1 MNAGW
6 TIKGK
11 DPANA
16 DVNANIGKGKTVTYD
31 NGNYTKSVVT
41 KDDST
46 GNATV
51 KVDVTTGTF
60 GSGTGDKA
68 GTVTSTANGLATTQ
82 DVANA
87 INSASINVVADNT
100 SGSKKAVKAGNTV
113 HFANDGNLTLVQGDN
128 TSGEATFTYGLK
140 QEISISKVTTSDTTK
155 GSTVQTAEG
164 ITTTDAAGNTYIQ
177 NGQGITL
184 TPKTPEDGKTAV
196 ILSNKGLSNGG
207 NVLSGVGAGTADTDA
222 VNVSQL
228 KEVQAQVGSGWQLA
242 GNDGQ
247 KVADIGAGKKVSFK
261 TGSQYLTANTES
273 AGTDAANV
281 TYGLKTKA
289 LTAADGKVSSI
300 NMADDGLVTAK
311 NVAETINQ
319 TYWTAASGNPVA
331 VARRMKRPTLR
342 INRFQPEIR

>member
-16 DVNANIGKGKTVTYD
+16 DVSANIGKGKTVTYD

-100 SGSKKAVKAGNTV
+100 SG
-113 HFANDGNLTLVQGDN
+113 
-128 TSGEATFTYGLK
+128 
-140 QEISISKVTTSDTTK
+140 
-155 GSTVQTAEG
+155 
-164 ITTTDAAGNTYIQ
+164 
-177 NGQGITL
+177 
-184 TPKTPEDGKTAV
+184 
-196 ILSNKGLSNGG
+196 
-207 NVLSGVGAGTADTDA
+207 
-222 VNVSQL
+222 
-228 KEVQAQVGSGWQLA
+228 
-242 GNDGQ
+242 
-247 KVADIGAGKKVSFK
+247 
-261 TGSQYLTANTES
+261 
-273 AGTDAANV
+273 
-281 TYGLKTKA
+281 
-289 LTAADGKVSSI
+289 
-300 NMADDGLVTAK
+300 
-311 NVAETINQ
+311 
-319 TYWTAASGNPVA
+319 
-331 VARRMKRPTLR
+331 
-342 INRFQPEIR
+342 